1 MIQVKN
7 LGEKNKPSIYILSN
21 SRSLYSTRRFFE
33 EAIKNGNRAKVY
45 PPISLTLHVE
55 KKNNEIYYNREKL
68 SIPDIII
75 PRVGQ
80 KKPNYSLAVI
90 KQFEMMGCVVLNP
103 TQAILRS
110 RDKLRSLQVMA
121 QHNISVPKTFFLDDT
136 TAIDLA
142 IEAVGGPPIII
153 KITEGTQGMGV
164 MLAESKRSARSI
176 LESIINQGQH
186 LLVQEF
192 ISESS
197 GKDIR
202 AIVLDNKVIATMQR
216 SSIGDEFRSN
226 THRGGVTS
234 NFKLNVESERMA
246 IVATRSLGLR
256 FAGVDLIE
264 SSRGPLILEVNP
276 SPGLEGIETA
286 TNTNIAQMVIRHLNK
301 SFYRKTTSHK
311 LSIAN

>member
-7 LGEKNKPSIYILSN
+7 LGDRNKPLIYILSN

-45 PPISLTLHVE
+45 SPISLTLHVE
-55 KKNNEIYYNREKL
+55 KKNNEIFYNREKL
-68 SIPDIII
+68 APPDIII

-80 KKPNYSLAVI
+80 KKPNYTLAVI
-90 KQFEMMGCVVLNP
+90 KQFEMMGKVTLNT

-110 RDKLRSLQVMA
+110 RDKLRSLQVLS
-121 QHNISVPKTFFLDDT
+121 QHNVPVPRTFFLDDIG
-136 TAIDLA
+136 AIDLA

-164 MLAESKRSARSI
+164 MLAESVRSARSI

-202 AIVLDNKVIATMQR
+202 AIVLDNRVIAAMTR
-216 SSIGDEFRSN
+216 SSLGDEFRSN
-226 THRGGVTS
+226 LHRGGTTTGIR
-234 NFKLNVESERMA
+234 LNVESERMA
-246 IVATRSLGLR
+246 IVATRAMGLR

-264 SSRGPLILEVNP
+264 SERGPLILEVNP
-276 SPGLEGIETA
+276 SPGLEGIEA
-286 TNTNIAQMVIRHLNK
+286 ASEVNVAQMVIRHLNK
-301 SFYRKTTSHK
+301 SYYRRASNEKYSA
-311 LSIAN
+311 AN